1 MPVVIKELALV
12 GVSAWKEVELFERG
26 IKVLRGLGEVTAG
39 IPGYVEHFD
48 ETRGGELRH
57 YLVQEWI
64 AGRSLAERL
73 EAGARFDE
81 ARARTI
87 AGELLR
93 TLATIHGLSPPIVH
107 RDVKPGNIIERD
119 DGDDDDGRPRYIL
132 VDFDLVQDTMRPW
145 GGSTMALGTIGYAP
159 LEQLMGQARPAS
171 DLYGLGATLIALLSR
186 REPSDLYD
194 PSHHRLEFRDHVH
207 VGASFAEVLA
217 RMVAPSI
224 EDRFSS
230 AEEVIEAL
238 ASSASLATQR
248 PSLPDR
254 GARRSAAEEVEAD
267 ELGWLYPAVVLA
279 LIVGFVAMIAAS
291 LGGSSTRLGLIIA
304 AGLASTFLVTERRLA
319 WIVRRLRPRK
329 MPRGEVEAG
338 RSAGAIAAPRP
349 KGSSGRRRL
358 GRHFRRAG
366 GPTIAEVGRGIGG
379 VEVGR
384 STAADVLGAFGDD
397 CTCYSYEGGDI
408 PGPRLSRSPELAE
421 SAQVWKI
428 SYDYDEEG
436 VYCPDRRRN
445 RRRPAAV
452 MIDTKRARVQAI
464 ELGVYQSEITT
475 AEGLRQGSTVDE
487 VIAAYGEDYELDP
500 GEPLDK
506 YWYAAGI
513 ELWVNHESGLVN
525 SFHIFPPERP

>member
-1 MPVVIKELALV
+1 MIKELALV

-26 IKVLRGLGEVTAG
+26 VKVLRGLGEVTAG

-64 AGRSLAERL
+64 AGRSLAERI

-119 DGDDDDGRPRYIL
+119 DDDDDDDGRPRYIL
-132 VDFDLVQDTMRPW
+132 VDFDLVQDTMRPG

-194 PSHHRLEFRDHVH
+194 PSHHRLEFREHVH

-238 ASSASLATQR
+238 SASSSLATRR
-248 PSLPDR
+248 PSLPEHE
-254 GARRSAAEEVEAD
+254 ARRIGDDEVDGEG
-267 ELGWLYPAVVLA
+267 LGALYPAVVLV
-279 LIVGFVAMIAAS
+279 LIVGFAALIAAN
-291 LGGSSTRLGLIIA
+291 LGSSSTRLGVIIG
-304 AGLASTFLVTERRLA
+304 AGLASTFLVSERRLA
-319 WIVRRLRPRK
+319 WIVRRLRPRQG
-329 MPRGEVEAG
+329 PLSQVEG
-338 RSAGAIAAPRP
+338 RRAAGATRAPALA
-349 KGSSGRRRL
+349 GSSGL
-358 GRHFRRAG
+358 ARHPRG
-366 GPTIAEVGRGIGG
+366 MKGPSVAEAGRGIGG

-384 STAADVLGAFGDD
+384 STAADVLDAFGDD

-408 PGPRLSRSPELAE
+408 PGPRLSRSPELAK

-445 RRRPAAV
+445 RRRPSAV
-452 MIDTKRARVQAI
+452 MIDTRRARVEEI
-464 ELGVYQSEITT
+464 EFGVYQSEITT

-487 VIAAYGEDYELDP
+487 VIAAYGENYEHDP
-500 GEPLDK
+500 GDPLDK
-506 YWYAAGI
+506 YWYAVGI